1 MFQQTKP
8 SLVQPM
14 ACLFGANVTEI
25 SIKIK
30 QIIVKIVPKLVTKLF
45 QPEYGKATD
54 NSKR

>member
-25 SIKIK
+25 SINIQ
-30 QIIVKIVPKLVTKLF
+30 QIIVPKLADKLP
-45 QPEYGKATD
+45 QPKYGK
-54 NSKR
+54 